1 MESLAPARPALY
13 GYAGR
18 RQKALTRFFLVV
30 FFGAGGFARLDA
42 DDDGAEGAGT
52 SGRGGARFSSDASA
66 TSRPRRFSQFQFPR
80 VDERLDLLPLIGSER
95 FVSPVVSDEALTLR
109 AEPLSELDVAVRLLR
124 AL

>member
-1 MESLAPARPALY
+1 MESLATRRVGVY

-52 SGRGGARFSSDASA
+52 SGRGRRAVFFGRRGDVPSGARVLANFNFPESMSDWI
-66 TSRPRRFSQFQFPR
+66 FC
-80 VDERLDLLPLIGSER
+80 L
-95 FVSPVVSDEALTLR
+95 
-109 AEPLSELDVAVRLLR
+109 
-124 AL
+124 